1 MTSTSKI
8 VLQLSPHPDQLPKLM
23 VRNKNKKHKD
33 EMQVDPNDW
42 SNQEGRYMKSSDQV
56 KILENEFSKE
66 PSWSKDK
73 MKKLARLLNLKD
85 SQIYK
90 WNWDRRQL
98 QDKYLMKRIAD
109 KDLPDNLFKV
119 TKQDKFEID

>member
-1 MTSTSKI
+1 MDSDNDSQNDWDGDQEDEMPLSISPDVSKSSSKI
-8 VLQLSPHPDQLPKLM
+8 VLQLSPHPDHLPKLL
-23 VRNKNKKHKD
+23 VRNKVKKSKD

-66 PSWSKDK
+66 PTWSKEK

-90 WNWDRRQL
+90 WNWDRR
-98 QDKYLMKRIAD
+98 
-109 KDLPDNLFKV
+109 
-119 TKQDKFEID
+119 